1 MSQVFNKSRS
11 LIFNCGSLILE
22 FGFTKMRWK
31 LFVEFC
37 FTVSII
43 YLLAGDLFLPQPYR
57 SSSQQLK
64 TNLNHFIV
72 SLLPR
77 KAIINFEPKVNDFN
91 S

>member
-1 MSQVFNKSRS
+1 
-11 LIFNCGSLILE
+11 
-22 FGFTKMRWK
+22 MRWK

-57 SSSQQLK
+57 SSSQQFK

-72 SLLPR
+72 SFLPR
-77 KAIINFEPKVNDFN
+77 KAIINFDTELDKFY

>member
-1 MSQVFNKSRS
+1 
-11 LIFNCGSLILE
+11 
-22 FGFTKMRWK
+22 MRWK

-43 YLLAGDLFLPQPYR
+43 FLIAGDLFLPQPYR
-57 SSSQQLK
+57 SGSQQLK

-77 KAIINFEPKVNDFN
+77 KAIINFDTKIDTKIHEFYA
-91 S
+91 

>member
-1 MSQVFNKSRS
+1 
-11 LIFNCGSLILE
+11 
-22 FGFTKMRWK
+22 MRWK

-43 YLLAGDLFLPQPYR
+43 CLIAGDLFLPQPYR
-57 SSSQQLK
+57 SGSQQLK

-77 KAIINFEPKVNDFN
+77 KAIINFDTNTDTKVNDFYA
-91 S
+91 

>member
-1 MSQVFNKSRS
+1 
-11 LIFNCGSLILE
+11 
-22 FGFTKMRWK
+22 
-31 LFVEFC
+31 
-37 FTVSII
+37 VSII

-77 KAIINFEPKVNDFN
+77 KAIIDLSPQLDNFN